1 MTMKLTEQQ
10 IRKIAIDALLENG
23 ISVENDQTKILEQID
38 SIGLVELVVELEDA
52 FADLGYPITLVTDKA
67 FSLEKSPFQDF
78 LTLLTFI
85 QEQLKCQ
92 SPS

>member
-1 MTMKLTEQQ
+1 MTEQQ
-10 IRKIAIDALLENG
+10 IRKMTIDTLLSNG
-23 ISVENDQTKILEQID
+23 IPIENDQTKILEQID

-52 FADLGYPITLVTDKA
+52 FAELGYPITLVSDKA

-78 LTLLTFI
+78 LSLLTFI

-92 SPS
+92 

>member
-1 MTMKLTEQQ
+1 MTEQQ
-10 IRKIAIDALLENG
+10 IRKMTIDTLLSNG
-23 ISVENDQTKILEQID
+23 IPIENDQTKILEQID

-52 FADLGYPITLVTDKA
+52 FSDLGYPITLVTDKA

-78 LTLLTFI
+78 LSLLTFI

-92 SPS
+92 

>member
-1 MTMKLTEQQ
+1 MTQLTDQQ

-23 ISVENDQTKILEQID
+23 ITVENDQTKILEQID
-38 SIGLVELVVELEDA
+38 SIGLVQIVVALED
-52 FADLGYPITLVTDKA
+52 DLLDMGVSVSLVSDKA

-78 LTLLTFI
+78 LSLVTFV
-85 QEQLKCQ
+85 QESIKCQ

>member
-1 MTMKLTEQQ
+1 MTLTLTEQQ

-23 ISVENDQTKILEQID
+23 ITVENDQTKILEQLD
-38 SIGLVELVVELEDA
+38 SIGLVQIVVALEDD
-52 FADLGYPITLVTDKA
+52 FLDMGISVSLVSDRS
-67 FSLEKSPFQDF
+67 FSLEKSPFRDF
-78 LTLLTFI
+78 LSLLTFI

>member
-1 MTMKLTEQQ
+1 MTLTEQQ
-10 IRKIAIDALLENG
+10 IRKLAIDTLLGNG
-23 ISVENDQTKILEQID
+23 IPVENDQTKILEQID